1 MNKELL
7 KKYIDDLETEYT
19 KIAFLIEVTR
29 DSCRNNEFFAQE
41 LTLNLALEYS
51 EKIMDTVGRIS
62 NILYRVKE
70 L

>member
-7 KKYIDDLETEYT
+7 KKYIDDIETEYT
-19 KIAFLIEVTR
+19 KIALLIEVTW

-41 LTLNLALEYS
+41 LTLNIALECS